1 MPGGGASSSTSMPE
15 AVRLMLACWAV
26 MIGGELIHQILTVV
40 MTVLDPAPL
49 RESAKEAAKGQDLS
63 DAMLNL
69 GIYGSVVLMALI
81 QLLILAGFVV
91 ALRMVANRGKRAAAA
106 RRLLQIFATFFAL
119 RMVANRGKRAAAA
132 RRLLQIFATF
142 FALRMVTLYMMSPG
156 STAVPIA
163 LYGAD
168 GVVQIILGV
177 AGAMGLFY
185 ASQKDSGDWVE
196 PPAHQSPQQPQ
207 HDDPAGKQ

>member
-1 MPGGGASSSTSMPE
+1 MVSLPPTPQRAPEQRPMPDGGASSSTSMPE

-69 GIYGSVVLMALI
+69 GIYGSLVLMALI
-81 QLLILAGFVV
+81 QLLILAGFAV
-91 ALRMVANRGKRAAAA
+91 
-106 RRLLQIFATFFAL
+106 AL

>member
-1 MPGGGASSSTSMPE
+1 MPGGEASSSTSMPE

-49 RESAKEAAKGQDLS
+49 RESAKEAAKGQELS

-106 RRLLQIFATFFAL
+106 RRLLQIFATY
-119 RMVANRGKRAAAA
+119 
-132 RRLLQIFATF
+132 
-142 FALRMVTLYMMSPG
+142 FALRMVTL
-156 STAVPIA
+156 
-163 LYGAD
+163 
-168 GVVQIILGV
+168 
-177 AGAMGLFY
+177 
-185 ASQKDSGDWVE
+185 
-196 PPAHQSPQQPQ
+196 
-207 HDDPAGKQ
+207 